1 VRGVWKQGR
10 IRCENG
16 EQSGLSD
23 LYKLT
28 LGGFVFVS
36 PWLIGF
42 VYGPARLDAWAE
54 RIDPHC
60 VIRGRTRHLRRLA
73 ATKIHVGAGLICARL
88 AGLELWLTHYNAPVG
103 KARR

>member
-42 VYGPARLDAWAE
+42 VYGPARLYA
-54 RIDPHC
+54 
-60 VIRGRTRHLRRLA
+60 GRA
-73 ATKIHVGAGLICARL
+73 D
-88 AGLELWLTHYNAPVG
+88 
-103 KARR
+103 